1 MRTFETVEEV
11 LDLTGADTP
20 VHPASAVKNGW
31 SRIVE
36 SAVRHGE
43 VIVTNHSRPEVIV
56 IDVAVYAD
64 LVRRAQANDPLEVL
78 RADFDRRFAALNTRA
93 GADKLRKVAA
103 TGLPAATPRKAV
115 RTSGSR
121 DSMR

>member
-1 MRTFETVEEV
+1 MRAPETVEEV

-56 IDVAVYAD
+56 IDVVVYAD

-78 RADFDRRFAALNTRA
+78 QADFDRRFAALNTRP
-93 GADKLRKVAA
+93 GADKLRNIAA
-103 TGLPAATPRKAV
+103 TGLPAATSRKAV
-115 RTSGSR
+115 RTSGSG